1 MSPSLNKQTKYWRSQ
16 ERRAKVCPYT
26 WPFFEKKKLA
36 KKKTWCVI
44 PVCQWLSKSNCQMN
58 RNRRNFFSVKWKKAL
73 SGSTLYANSF
83 TSFFSNFFNL
93 ILISQK
99 SVKLQS
105 VFQNFF
111 SYHCHTLAKIWKKKY
126 YGPCENTHLIYMKL
140 WFLTFTSCQPLIYLF
155 NEVAQIFYQYIAR
168 MCINMISLRGGKL
181 KMSMF
186 FMCVLMM
193 YKLYPAPTANCLMR
207 NK

>member
-1 MSPSLNKQTKYWRSQ
+1 MSPSLNQQTNTKSHKREEQ
-16 ERRAKVCPYT
+16 R
-26 WPFFEKKKLA
+26 PFLILGPFLRKNLA
-36 KKKTWCVI
+36 KKRHDVWYQCANDS
-44 PVCQWLSKSNCQMN
+44 PN
-58 RNRRNFFSVKWKKAL
+58 RTVKWTGTDATFFSVKWKKAL

-111 SYHCHTLAKIWKKKY
+111 FPIIATHWLKYEKKILWTLWKHTS
-126 YGPCENTHLIYMKL
+126 IYMKL

-168 MCINMISLRGGKL
+168 MCINMISLGGDKL
-181 KMSMF
+181 KCPCF
-186 FMCVLMM
+186 
-193 YKLYPAPTANCLMR
+193 
-207 NK
+207 